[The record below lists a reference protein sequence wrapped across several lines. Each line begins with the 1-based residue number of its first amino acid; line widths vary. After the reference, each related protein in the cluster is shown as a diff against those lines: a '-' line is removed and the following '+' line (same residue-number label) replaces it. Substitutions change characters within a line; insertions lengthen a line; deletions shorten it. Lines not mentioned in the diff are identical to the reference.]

1 MSGAVLFATT
11 EENIERWTK
20 ELRRNA
26 PDLDLRIWPDV
37 GHIEDIEFAIVAKP
51 PRGELARYPN
61 LKAIFSMWAG
71 VEDLLLDS
79 SIAHLPIVR
88 MTEPGL
94 TNGIVVYVVHHV
106 TGFHI
111 QISEYKP
118 RVWQHPFQ
126 TVFKSPRDT
135 CVGILGLGVLG
146 EACAAA
152 LTQLGFTVIG
162 FSNSRKDIPNV
173 HSYFRQSQFKEFLN
187 RTEILV
193 CLLPRTSATDNLLNE
208 QTLAQ
213 LPSGACLVN
222 CGRGEPID
230 DDALLKAVRSG
241 HIAGAVLDVFRTEP
255 LPPEHPYWDEPNVTV
270 TPHCASKPD
279 PATASLVILENMEKM
294 KKGEPIDGIVNRKRA
309 Y

>member
-51 PRGELARYPN
+51 PRGDLARYPN

-79 SIAHLPIVR
+79 SICHLPIVR

-94 TNGIVVYVVHHV
+94 TSGIVVYVVHHV

-173 HSYFRQSQFKEFLN
+173 HSYFGQSQFKEFLN

-193 CLLPRTSATDNLLNE
+193 CLLPRTSTTDNLLNE

>member
-20 ELRRNA
+20 ELRRNS
-26 PDLDLRIWPDV
+26 PDLDLRIWPEV
-37 GHIEDIEFAIVAKP
+37 GQVEDIEFAIVARP
-51 PRGELARYPN
+51 PRGDLARYPN

-71 VEDLLLDS
+71 VEDLLSDS

-88 MTEPGL
+88 MAEPGL
-94 TNGIVVYVVHHV
+94 TSGIVVYVVHHV

-126 TVFKSPRDT
+126 TVFKSPWDT

-173 HSYFRQSQFKEFLN
+173 HSYFGQSQFKEFLN

-230 DDALLKAVRSG
+230 DDALLKAVRRG

-294 KKGEPIDGIVNRKRA
+294 KKGEPIVGIVNRKRA

>member
-1 MSGAVLFATT
+1 MSGAVLFSTT
-11 EENIERWTK
+11 EENIERWTG

-37 GHIEDIEFAIVAKP
+37 GLIEDIEFAIVAKP
-51 PRGELARYPN
+51 PRGDLARYPN

-71 VEDLLLDS
+71 VEDLLSDS
-79 SIAHLPIVR
+79 SIGHLPIVR
-88 MTEPGL
+88 MIEPGL
-94 TNGIVVYVVHHV
+94 TSGIVVYVVHHV

-118 RVWQHPFQ
+118 RIWQHPFK
-126 TVFKSPRDT
+126 TAFKSPRDT

-146 EACAAA
+146 EACATA

-173 HSYFRQSQFKEFLN
+173 HSYFGQSQLKEFLI

-193 CLLPRTSATDNLLNE
+193 CLLPRSSATDNFLNE

-222 CGRGEPID
+222 CGRGESID
-230 DDALLKAVRSG
+230 DEALLEAVRSG

-279 PATASLVILENMEKM
+279 PVTASLVILKKMEKL